1 MGFLR
6 KIVKKVK
13 KGVKKVASGIK
24 KVVKKISR
32 SKLLKTIALVGAAVV
47 TGGAAVGAFGGQL
60 ANSTMG
66 TWLVE
71 ASKKIL
77 ATPIVGTL
85 AKPFEFVGAA
95 VGTGAGKLT
104 DVLGMGKFTGRE
116 YVPGVSESVGAA
128 DVGKVFD
135 AQTGVEIPLD
145 QLGTKTAE
153 ELARQTTTQTAG
165 TFAKGTIAGDVVRGV
180 TTGVGTGYVMSKLQG
195 DPEQYGALGAGLGE
209 ERGIEMNPLQV
220 AYAQAGVNLNDAY
233 SNLTFGTGDIGYLA
247 NDLYRQPLTGGM
259 V

>member
-104 DVLGMGKFTGRE
+104 DVLGMGDFTGRAAE
-116 YVPGVSESVGAA
+116 AATDVLPAGVQKVGEET
-128 DVGKVFD
+128 GKEV
-135 AQTGVEIPLD
+135 VKE
-145 QLGTKTAE
+145 
-153 ELARQTTTQTAG
+153 TAG
-165 TFAKGTIAGDVVRGV
+165 TFARGTIAGDVIRGV
-180 TTGVGTGYVMSKLQG
+180 TTGVGTGYVMGKLQG